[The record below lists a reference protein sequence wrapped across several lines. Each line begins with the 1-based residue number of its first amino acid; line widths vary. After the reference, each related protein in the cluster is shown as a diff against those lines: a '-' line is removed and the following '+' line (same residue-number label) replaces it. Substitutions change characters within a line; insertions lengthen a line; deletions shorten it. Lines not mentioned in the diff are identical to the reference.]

1 MKNEKLRPEHHVVR
15 YVPFGKL
22 RKDEDDNPIGVLGAA
37 FKLRVNE
44 TYLSTTWLEY
54 FAGPNCDQI
63 TAAIRA
69 VRASRLRVTPKSGFA
84 IGKIDA
90 ITATCAERGH
100 SIRIIHEPEDDNK
113 AHAAVRRMP
122 RDDEELVE
130 LLAAESWCELI
141 LNAKIPDGA
150 ERAPDKEASPK
161 EC

>member
-1 MKNEKLRPEHHVVR
+1 MKNQKLQPDNHVVR

-37 FKLRVNE
+37 FKRRDNE

-54 FAGPNCDQI
+54 FAGPKCDQI

-69 VRASRLRVTPKSGFA
+69 VRASRLGVTPKSGFA
-84 IGKIDA
+84 IGRVGA
-90 ITATCAERGH
+90 IAASCAERNH
-100 SIRIIHEPEDDNK
+100 SIRILHEPEDDNK

-122 RDDEELVE
+122 RDDDELLE

-141 LNAKIPDGA
+141 LNAKIPGGA
-150 ERAPDKEASPK
+150 ERAPDSAASPK
-161 EC
+161 KC